1 MSGEAAETAVG
12 NAGRKL
18 AGGVNVAAVAYLL
31 ADAAVFV
38 AVSYLCVRAALL
50 RVEGQFTIVS
60 AFDVF
65 FFTAVFIFVSG
76 FINEKLAGG
85 RMFAGMAA
93 DAFFLAVA
101 VMAAVLI
108 DRFGISGIDG
118 AVVPFA
124 VIRFPVDLMCFARM
138 SPSAAIIFAGVFAC
152 LAVAAT
158 RFERKR
164 FVSRAALLAVA
175 ALFYAAFA
183 FGVLPFGGE
192 AFKGARGVEK
202 IADYASDVQ
211 PAPEGGKGVW
221 IADAKRGS
229 IVRISAD
236 GKKKE
241 MLELKGIS
249 CDMLAGGGADS
260 VVYAAE
266 SATAKAFAFS
276 DGGAA
281 QMNLAT
287 DRGGVLNG
295 VLPYD
300 YKLYTLYDLKPG
312 VAEFDARTGEETGGI
327 DFMNPR
333 ATAFRTGGRALA
345 WSEPA
350 ETLFVLA
357 GEADVKGDALLLAI
371 DPLRFKITAM
381 ALMPGGGYA
390 MAANPGAMTVYV
402 ADAHRPR
409 IYEVDLRE
417 MKAVRTLDGP
427 TGARAMAFD
436 AKRKLI
442 YAAGWYDGVLAAVDA
457 GSGKILKKVNAGK
470 HVRSLKV
477 DAKMNYL
484 YVVSSAGA
492 FRVDLARIFHDKNP

>member
-1 MSGEAAETAVG
+1 M
-12 NAGRKL
+12 
-18 AGGVNVAAVAYLL
+18 NVAAVAYLL
-31 ADAAVFV
+31 ADAVVFV
-38 AVSYLCVRAALL
+38 AVAYLCVRASLL
-50 RVEGQFTIVS
+50 RMEGLFTIVS

-85 RMFAGMAA
+85 RIFAGMAA
-93 DAFFLAVA
+93 DAFLFAVA

-108 DRFGISGIDG
+108 DRLGVGKIDG
-118 AVVPFA
+118 AMAPFA
-124 VIRFPVDLMCFARM
+124 VVRFPADMMCFARM
-138 SPSAAIIFAGVFAC
+138 SPAATIIFAGVFAC
-152 LAVAAT
+152 LAVVAT
-158 RFERKR
+158 KFKRKR

-175 ALFYAAFA
+175 ALFYASFA
-183 FGVLPFGGE
+183 SGALPFGDE
-192 AFKGARGVEK
+192 AFKNARGVEK

-241 MLELKGIS
+241 MLELNGIS
-249 CDMLAGGGADS
+249 CDMLAGGGADGA
-260 VVYAAE
+260 VYAAE
-266 SATAKAFAFS
+266 SATAKAFVFS
-276 DGGAA
+276 GGGAA
-281 QMNLAT
+281 QMKLAT
-287 DRGGVLNG
+287 DRDGVLKG

-327 DFMNPR
+327 DLMNPR
-333 ATAFRTGGRALA
+333 AIAFRTGGRALA

-371 DPLRFKITAM
+371 DPLRFKIIAM

-390 MAANPGAMTVYV
+390 MAANPGAMTIYV
-402 ADAHRPR
+402 ADTHSPR

-417 MKAVRTLDGP
+417 MKAVRALDGP

-436 AKRKLI
+436 TKRSLI

-457 GSGKILKKVNAGK
+457 GSGKIVKKISAGK

-484 YVVSSAGA
+484 YVISSAGA
-492 FRVDLARIFHDKNP
+492 FRVDLARIFHEKNQ